1 MKWSKKGQELDG
13 MAKDL
18 MQLFC
23 HGKKRFYLFGAGF
36 IGIELKAVFERTG
49 YFSAFI
55 DNDKEKQKIGVD
67 GAKVFSLQ
75 EYLEEKGKGIIIIA
89 ADKRNIPSMIK
100 QLSKANLKR
109 EEDFF
114 IYSEFMERTFPV
126 LLLYEKNKLYVE
138 LVQICLTERCS
149 LKCRKCAHACYAVSS
164 DARDLEFEMAK
175 KSADAFFEKVDLVR
189 EFVLIGGEPFLYRN
203 LADIIEY
210 IGENYRNKFVDF
222 TITTNGTIIPDSS
235 ILELCRKYHVIIRIS
250 NYSAG
255 IKSLEKKYGQLLEK
269 LNDYQVLYSMGNKEI
284 QWMDYGFETVYRN
297 GTEEELIQVFD
308 RCKTPCREI
317 RGSRYYYCVMARSVS
332 DNLKLNVG
340 KEDYLELADLTK
352 QDKKVILE
360 FDRGYSDKGYLDMC
374 NRCRGAEASD
384 YPILAAEQKLDS
396 L

>member
-55 DNDKEKQKIGVD
+55 DNDEEKQKIGVD

-75 EYLEEKGKGIIIIA
+75 EYLEEKEKGIIIIA
-89 ADKRNIPSMIK
+89 ADKKNIPSMIK
-100 QLSKANLKR
+100 QLSKANLKI
-109 EEDFF
+109 EKDFF
-114 IYSEFMERTFPV
+114 IYSEFMEKAFPV

-164 DARDLEFEMAK
+164 DARDLEFETAK

-189 EFVLIGGEPFLYRN
+189 EFVLIGGEPFLYKR
-203 LADIIEY
+203 LAEIIEY
-210 IGENYRNKFVDF
+210 IGENYRENMVIFS
-222 TITTNGTIIPDSS
+222 ITTNGTILPDQDV
-235 ILELCRKYHVIIRIS
+235 LNMCEKYRMLIRIS
-250 NYSAG
+250 NYSVSV
-255 IKSLEKKYGQLLEK
+255 KWLKDKYEQLEKTLDENQISY
-269 LNDYQVLYSMGNKEI
+269 VLSDAEHS
-284 QWMDYGFETVYRN
+284 WMDYGFETVDR
-297 GTEEELIQVFD
+297 GWIAEELTEVFD
-308 RCKTPCREI
+308 KCRTPCREI

-332 DNLKLNVG
+332 ENLEFGVG
-340 KEDYLELADLTK
+340 EEDYLDLEHL
-352 QDKKVILE
+352 DRDGKKVLLE
-360 FDRGYSDKGYLDMC
+360 FQMGYSEKGYLDMC
-374 NRCRGAEASD
+374 NHCNGAEAVN
-384 YPILAAEQKLDS
+384 YPIPAAEQM
-396 L
+396 